1 MKAAAFEYA
10 APDDLGAALTLLAEH
25 GDEAKVLAGGQS
37 LVPLLNLR
45 LATPS
50 VVIDIGRLSELAAH
64 RDAAGHAYWGA
75 LVRHADVEDGIAPDP
90 TGGLLQR
97 VAGGIGYRAV
107 RNAGT
112 VGGSLAHADA
122 AGEWCTVLP
131 ALDATATVASMRGTR
146 EIRCRDLLAG
156 YFTTSLEPDELIIG
170 IDVPD
175 GAAWRAGYRKFA
187 RKAGEF
193 ADSIALALVATSPA
207 GDVTAAELWLG
218 AAAGVPLRLTGAES
232 ALIGATW
239 GPATRDAVYAE
250 VVAATREHGTEA
262 ERAYRS
268 HLHGV
273 IVGRAIAEAVSVPGG
288 GS

>member
-1 MKAAAFEYA
+1 MKS
-10 APDDLGAALTLLAEH
+10 APFRYEAPEELGAAIELLAEH

-50 VVIDIGRLSELAAH
+50 VVVDIGRLWELADH
-64 RDAAGHAYWGA
+64 REGAGHAHWGA
-75 LVRHADVEDGIAPDP
+75 LVRHADVEDGIVADP
-90 TGGLLQR
+90 TGGLLRR
-97 VAGGIGYRAV
+97 VAGGIGYRAI

-131 ALDATATVASMRGTR
+131 ALDATATVASVRGTR
-146 EIRCRDLLAG
+146 QIRCRELLAG
-156 YFTTSLEPDELIIG
+156 FFTTILEPDELIIG
-170 IDVPD
+170 VDVPA
-175 GAAWRAGYRKFA
+175 GNGWRAGYRKFA

-193 ADSIALALVATSPA
+193 AESIALALVATSPA
-207 GDVTAAELWLG
+207 GDVAAAELWLG

-239 GPATRDAVYAE
+239 SPATRDAVYAE
-250 VVAATREHGTEA
+250 VVTTTEEHATGDDR
-262 ERAYRS
+262 RYRC

-273 IVGRAIAEAVSVPGG
+273 MVGRAIADAVSVPGG
-288 GS
+288 PA